1 MATPQ
6 KKPASTVDY
15 IAALPADQRD
25 ALEHLR
31 KQILVAAPGAEEY
44 FGYGLPGFKY
54 HGHPMLYIGAA
65 KHHCALYGSVPVGFK
80 DRLKDFTTSK
90 GAIQFTPEKPLPAA
104 LVKDIV
110 KAKCA
115 EIEVRWPAQEKK
127 ATARKSAT
135 QATGKKR

>member
-1 MATPQ
+1 M
-6 KKPASTVDY
+6 
-15 IAALPADQRD
+15 
-25 ALEHLR
+25 R
-31 KQILVAAPGAEEY
+31 KQVLAAAPGSEEH

-65 KHHCALYGSVPVGFK
+65 KNHCALYGSVPVGFK
-80 DRLKDFTTSK
+80 DALKDFKTSK

-115 EIEVRWPAQEKK
+115 EIELRWPSDLKK
-127 ATARKSAT
+127 PTPTRT
-135 QATGKKR
+135 TKKKK